1 MEEFLSPHFTHDKLV
16 DPAFGDLVDVFE
28 DLWKN
33 YVLAPCEM
41 LLRFPHGDVAAMAV
55 LSPYFEAIWIHISGE
70 DSNGRSKQFFVKGF
84 TKVFQ
89 SDTPGIYKAAEA
101 IYEHVRC
108 GLAHEGALR
117 RKVSY
122 SRAGANAFYLTYPKK
137 KPTGELDLEAPVV
150 SIILNPF
157 RVYEGVKRHFE
168 RYVHDL
174 RNTTDESTRAAFQ
187 KTCERFLGV
196 GQGYK
201 IVGMTEEEFFAKA
214 SQAVAPDPR
223 ESAARL
229 PSVG

>member
-1 MEEFLSPHFTHDKLV
+1 MEEFLSPRFTHDKLAN
-16 DPAFGDLVDVFE
+16 PTFGDFVDVFE

-33 YVLAPCEM
+33 HALAPCEM
-41 LLRFPHGDVAAMAV
+41 LLRFPHGDVAAMTV

-89 SDTPGIYKAAEA
+89 SDAPNIDKAAEA

-117 RKVSY
+117 RKVNY

-137 KPTGELDLEAPVV
+137 KATGELDLEAPVV
-150 SIILNPF
+150 SIILNPC
-157 RVYEGVKRHFE
+157 RVYEGVRRHFE
-168 RYVHDL
+168 GYVNDL

-187 KTCERFLGV
+187 NTCVRLWGT
-196 GQGYK
+196 GQGDNV
-201 IVGMTEEEFFAKA
+201 VGMTEEEFLGKA
-214 SQAVAPDPR
+214 
-223 ESAARL
+223 
-229 PSVG
+229 